1 MRVNGTEQQQGLIR
15 HLIRRG
21 RKSESTDLSHVD
33 QSVSAVVQL
42 SLRHLYLAQSST
54 DIATVSQQTV
64 VCKRQITLCNR
75 KIQPLSEGLTNTSL
89 RRKIALI

>member
-64 VCKRQITLCNR
+64 GCANAKLHYVTGKYNR
-75 KIQPLSEGLTNTSL
+75 CQK
-89 RRKIALI
+89 A